1 MQAASEAV
9 SDWDRAYSDADDES
23 ISDDGPVPVSATSSE
38 LGRVM
43 REFDLAVPS
52 EEDGHDAHASSP
64 RADR

>member
-1 MQAASEAV
+1 MRAACEAV
-9 SDWDRAYSDADDES
+9 SDWDSPSSDTDDES
-23 ISDDGPVPVSATSSE
+23 TSDDGPVPVSATSSE

-43 REFDLAVPS
+43 SEFDLAVPS